1 MASKS
6 GGAPIRTN
14 KVRSGPDQA
23 FTLPKGTSAAPI
35 KGKGMGVQKVD
46 ITKKYK
52 KEIAKLQ
59 KVLDKSARPKQ
70 KQTPGTPGTR
80 KTQADK
86 SKAAAKGFIARR
98 QQLAGLKKA
107 NKTGVKN
114 ALRRG
119 PTNTAV
125 AGFGAATLA
134 ALAANKKIKK
144 DLKKKRPSTKYG
156 AGLTQKQKQKLMRK
170 RFPGPAGAP
179 KRKK

>member
-1 MASKS
+1 MASRS

-35 KGKGMGVQKVD
+35 KGKGMG
-46 ITKKYK
+46 
-52 KEIAKLQ
+52 
-59 KVLDKSARPKQ
+59 
-70 KQTPGTPGTR
+70 TR
-80 KTQADK
+80 RTQADK

-107 NKTGVKN
+107 GKTGVKE
-114 ALRRG
+114 AGRRG
-119 PTNTAV
+119 PSKKAV

-134 ALAANKKIKK
+134 AVAANQKIKK

-156 AGLTQKQKQKLMRK
+156 AGLTKKQKQKLMK
-170 RFPGPAGAP
+170 KQFE
-179 KRKK
+179 RKK

>member
-1 MASKS
+1 MASRS

-23 FTLPKGTSAAPI
+23 FTLQKGTSAAPI
-35 KGKGMGVQKVD
+35 KGKGMGTLK
-46 ITKKYK
+46 T
-52 KEIAKLQ
+52 A
-59 KVLDKSARPKQ
+59 LDATRKTPK
-70 KQTPGTPGTR
+70 GTPGTR
-80 KTQADK
+80 RTQADK

-107 NKTGVKN
+107 GKTGVKE
-114 ALRRG
+114 AGRRG
-119 PTNTAV
+119 PSKKAV

-134 ALAANKKIKK
+134 AVAANQKIKK

-156 AGLTQKQKQKLMRK
+156 AGLTKKQKQKLMKK
-170 RFPGPAGAP
+170 RFDGPGGAP